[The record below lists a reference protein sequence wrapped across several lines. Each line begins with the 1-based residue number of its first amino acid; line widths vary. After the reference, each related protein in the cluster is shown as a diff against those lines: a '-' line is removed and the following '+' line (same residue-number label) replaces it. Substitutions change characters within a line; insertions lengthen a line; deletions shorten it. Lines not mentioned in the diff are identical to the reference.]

1 MDHGFGGRAKN
12 QSRDSGDDLQE
23 ALETLMVYFPY
34 NATLGCLV
42 IFLNSLILY
51 FYHKQ
56 YRKFVP
62 CMYLLLALF
71 DWLMIIFMITSYCL
85 VFKIEGESSDHIL
98 KHKWVIIGFK
108 FGEKWSLRMS
118 IFINALLSVART
130 LKTVRPFSE
139 IKMSKALLSVL
150 VYGSFWIVLISL
162 DVFSLTKDLS
172 HISKKYL
179 SDRRRFKRF
188 IVEDRVGSETVY
200 LVVSESESPI
210 LYLFF
215 FTYLISYV
223 LPVLVCLVSATVM
236 IFYLRKEPPSQQSAV
251 TQRHVSVTV
260 LFITIAFVLSFGV
273 PSLYD
278 LASKVSR
285 EVSGKYG
292 PVSIGDERHV
302 LVSTVPLINTLC
314 NPVILIW
321 RSGELRGRL
330 RKVFRTSRWFVKKN
344 DIELQPELNAGESLR
359 S

>member
-1 MDHGFGGRAKN
+1 MDRGFGGRAKN
-12 QSRDSGDDLQE
+12 GSRDRGDDLQE
-23 ALETLMVYFPY
+23 ALETLMIYFPY

-42 IFLNSLILY
+42 ILLNSLILY

-71 DWLMIIFMITSYCL
+71 DCLMIIFMIISYCL
-85 VFKIEGESSDHIL
+85 VFKFEGESSDQIL

-118 IFINALLSVART
+118 IFINTLLSVART
-130 LKTVRPFSE
+130 LKTVKPFSE
-139 IKMSKALLSVL
+139 IKMKRALLSVV

-162 DVFSLTKDLS
+162 DVLSLTKDLS
-172 HISKKYL
+172 HISKRYL
-179 SDRRRFKRF
+179 SDKRRFKRF

-200 LVVSESESPI
+200 LVVSESESPV

-236 IFYLRKEPPSQQSAV
+236 IFHLRKEPPSRQSAV

-292 PVSIGDERHV
+292 LVSIGDERHI

-321 RSGELRGRL
+321 RSGELKGRL
-330 RKVFRTSRWFVKKN
+330 RKVFRTSRWVAKT
-344 DIELQPELNAGESLR
+344 DDMELQPERDVRGS
-359 S
+359 